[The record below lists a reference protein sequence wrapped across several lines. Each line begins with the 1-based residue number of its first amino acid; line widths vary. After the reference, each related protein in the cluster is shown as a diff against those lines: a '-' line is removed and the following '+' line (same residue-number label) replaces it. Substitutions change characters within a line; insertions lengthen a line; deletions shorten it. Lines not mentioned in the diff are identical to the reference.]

1 MQHYRGGCGVSSAT
15 RFWATRTARLTA
27 LYARVRDTKR
37 RGRETAGAID
47 GFVDPTSSTSVSTV
61 STRRLP
67 SSRRC
72 GLCAGQAASRVTWI
86 LVWRGGGV
94 SAECAR
100 SARQSG
106 CEARTAH
113 RARLDQLARPRPR
126 RPQTPQLT
134 SELAVEAWA
143 VAQRPS
149 CRGTEARGKRDDL
162 VGKPCRAWGA
172 RRRECVG
179 ATARRGEAGRSG
191 VRTLCVSMPWEHA
204 V

>member
-1 MQHYRGGCGVSSAT
+1 MIRNKYQCNTGEVGAEYPLQPASGPHAQLGSQPCKM
-15 RFWATRTARLTA
+15 
-27 LYARVRDTKR
+27 YARVRDTKR

-72 GLCAGQAASRVTWI
+72 GLCAVQAASRVTW
-86 LVWRGGGV
+86 RGGGGGV
-94 SAECAR
+94 GAECAR

-113 RARLDQLARPRPR
+113 RARLDQLAGPRPR
-126 RPQTPQLT
+126 RPRTPQLT
-134 SELAVEAWA
+134 SELAVEARA

-149 CRGTEARGKRDDL
+149 CRGTEGSAMIWSGSR
-162 VGKPCRAWGA
+162 VEPGA
-172 RRRECVG
+172 QEEESVWERRLGE
-179 ATARRGEAGRSG
+179 ARRGAQVC
-191 VRTLCVSMPWEHA
+191 VRCV
-204 V
+204 